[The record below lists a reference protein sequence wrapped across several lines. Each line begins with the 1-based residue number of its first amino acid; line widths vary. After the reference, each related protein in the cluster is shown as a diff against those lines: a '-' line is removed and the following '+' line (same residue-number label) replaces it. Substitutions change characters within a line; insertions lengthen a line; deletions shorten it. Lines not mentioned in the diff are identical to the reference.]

1 MTEPE
6 HPSFRRRRLEADE
19 RVRRKNLEDRSVTN
33 VVPLKRPAPKR
44 DFRLPA
50 MPTNPAILWAGIVV
64 ILIAVYF
71 VQQAL

>member
-6 HPSFRRRRLEADE
+6 HPSFRQRRLEADE
-19 RVRRKNLEDRSVTN
+19 RVRRKNLEDRGVIN
-33 VVPLKRPAPKR
+33 VVPLKRPKPKR
-44 DFRLPA
+44 EFRMPA

-64 ILIAVYF
+64 ILIVAYV

>member
-6 HPSFRRRRLEADE
+6 HPSFRQRRLEADE
-19 RVRRKNLEDRSVTN
+19 RVRLKNLEDRGVTN

-44 DFRLPA
+44 EFRMPA

-64 ILIAVYF
+64 ILIGVYV

>member
-6 HPSFRRRRLEADE
+6 HPSFRQRRLEADE
-19 RVRRKNLEDRSVTN
+19 RVRRNNLEDRGVTN
-33 VVPLKRPAPKR
+33 VVPLKRPKPR
-44 DFRLPA
+44 REFRMPA

>member
-6 HPSFRRRRLEADE
+6 HPSVRQRRLEADE
-19 RVRRKNLEDRSVTN
+19 RVRRKNLDERGVSN
-33 VVPLKRPAPKR
+33 VVPLKRPKPPR
-44 DFRLPA
+44 EFRLPA